1 MADSK
6 ADRRSSRRV
15 PAGVPVSIKLP
26 RGPLEVSGQTRDLSE
41 TGIFFFTDAQIDEG
55 SELEMVLI
63 LPPEVTQGA
72 KCWVC
77 CQASVVRLED
87 GKDGGKLGV
96 AAVIKSLQ
104 VLPGQ
109 VT

>member
-1 MADSK
+1 MADTK

-15 PAGVPVSIKLP
+15 PTGVPVSIKLP
-26 RGPLEVSGQTRDLSE
+26 QGHLEVSGQTRDLSE
-41 TGIFFFTDAQIDEG
+41 TGIFFFTDAQIDAG

-63 LPPEVTQGA
+63 LPPEVTRGE

-77 CQASVVRLED
+77 CQASVVRLE
-87 GKDGGKLGV
+87 GRKEGGKLGV

-104 VLPGQ
+104 VLPRQ
-109 VT
+109 VK